1 MVWSERTLGSG
12 GASRSTR
19 IAFVAGPLVAV
30 EQLAETQVARLR
42 GLDLGLVVEGDLVDD
57 RGDRGGVVGEDLVGR
72 ELGPTEPLAVDQAR
86 IDAFADA
93 TLDHQWIHVDRER
106 AATGPFG
113 TTIVHGYLTLSLL
126 VRMVESLDIFPPGVT
141 VINYGID
148 KLRYPAPVPSGSDLV
163 LNATVKAV
171 EPKGEGRALM
181 TLACRVA
188 VPGSS
193 TPALVADVLYL
204 FIDA

>member
-1 MVWSERTLGSG
+1 MTVRTFDS
-12 GASRSTR
+12 
-19 IAFVAGPLVAV
+19 
-30 EQLAETQVARLR
+30 LA
-42 GLDLGLVVEGDLVDD
+42 
-57 RGDRGGVVGEDLVGR
+57 DLVGR
-72 ELGPTEPLAVDQAR
+72 ELGPTEPLSVDQAR

-106 AATGPFG
+106 AAAGPFG

-181 TLACRVA
+181 TLACQVA
-188 VPGSS
+188 VPGAS